1 MNNRTITSWI
11 ELGKTKGMVLVKNVI
26 QVLFS
31 FFPSLSPV
39 YVFSV
44 KGNSEGIGS
53 KNEFSTY
60 QQY

>member
-39 YVFSV
+39 YVFLV
-44 KGNSEGIGS
+44 KGSNEGIGS